1 MLTYKYDNILPHL
14 ADNVKKKTPKTMT
27 KLNVNE
33 TGFFDIMHKTKEE
46 KGRNQMNIFKNGK
59 NSNIKDIF
67 TFIPASLCSSIE
79 REAKSLPFGENDI
92 YEIRLRAEG
101 RSGLVTSL
109 GVITLPVR
117 LSYDDIANITA
128 RLTGGSLYAHRDTIT
143 KGYIS
148 ARGIRVGVCGRA
160 RYEGGEL
167 IGVSEIRSLVFRI
180 THGICELENEL
191 FALWREGVGHGLLIY
206 SPPLGGKTT
215 AIRRLA
221 ARIGESGVRTCIVD
235 ERCEFSVSDY
245 SHAEVEILRG
255 YEKAVGIEIAV
266 RTLGAEVVVV
276 DEIGASEVK
285 AVSSA
290 LMMGVPLIAT
300 AHASS
305 DGEILTGGAF
315 SALRDSRTFD
325 TLAGIIKTPRRRILK
340 CTRIK
345 ATEPGRGICCAV

>member
-1 MLTYKYDNILPHL
+1 
-14 ADNVKKKTPKTMT
+14 
-27 KLNVNE
+27 
-33 TGFFDIMHKTKEE
+33 
-46 KGRNQMNIFKNGK
+46 MNISKNGK

-67 TFIPASLCSSIE
+67 TLVPENICRSIE
-79 REAKSLPFGENDI
+79 RAAQSLIGGEDNI

-101 RSGLVTSL
+101 NSCLVTSF
-109 GVITLPVR
+109 GIMPLPVR

-128 RLTGGSLYAHRDTIT
+128 RLTGGSLYAHRDTII

-148 ARGIRVGVCGRA
+148 ARGTRVGVCGRA

-167 IGVSEIRSLVFRI
+167 IGVTEIRSLVFRI

-245 SHAEVEILRG
+245 AHAEVEILRG

-266 RTLGAEVVVV
+266 RTLGAEAVIV
-276 DEIGASEVK
+276 DEIGASEAK

-305 DGEILTGGAF
+305 AEEILMGSAF
-315 SALRDSRTFD
+315 SSLRDSGTFD
-325 TLAGIIKTPRRRILK
+325 TLAGIVKTPHRRVLK

-345 ATEPGRGICCAV
+345 TAEPSRAV